1 MPVPTL
7 LTDNALPTATLERL
21 NALAEQ
27 YVGSL
32 CTALSLAVWH
42 RDERVLDASWGWQGE
57 MSAPLADPRLRFD
70 LASVTKLFTTTAFL
84 KLLSDSGLSLATPL
98 VEIIPEFGATGPRPI
113 NGGWDPHTNTP
124 LPVAPDLTDLRIDP
138 AQITF
143 QHLLT
148 HTGGLVPWR
157 ALYELTGPVPPP
169 PTELDPL
176 DPATR
181 FGRGLAAICETPFI
195 GPPGAAIRY
204 SDLGLI
210 LLGEAAVRLFQ
221 DAKDSRPGLGD
232 SQNDPSLITNH
243 APLTTD
249 HQPLATLIH
258 SLVLQPAHL
267 TTLTFNPVRDHG
279 LTREQT
285 APTEIDPRWRHR
297 RAWGEVH
304 DENACGLGGVAGH
317 AGLFGAAVDVAAFG
331 QAWLSGGGA
340 FGLAPELVAGATSVQ
355 AVTGIERRGLGWM
368 LKSLEGSSAGNHF
381 SPQSFGHTGFTGT
394 SLWIDPEARLVVA
407 LLTNSVYPGRL
418 QPGTIELRRAVHDAI
433 WEGTAT

>member
-7 LTDNALPTATLERL
+7 LTHSTLPTATLDRL
-21 NALAEQ
+21 NALAEH

-42 RDERVLDASWGWQGE
+42 RDSRVLDASWGWQGE
-57 MSAPLADPRLRFD
+57 MSAPLTDPRLRFD

-98 VEIIPEFGATGPRPI
+98 VEVIPEFGASGPRPV

-124 LPVAPDLTDLRIDP
+124 LPVAPDLADLRIDP

-157 ALYELTGPVPPP
+157 ALYELAGPVPPP
-169 PTELDPL
+169 PTEPDPV

-210 LLGEAAVRLFQ
+210 LLGEAAVRLFS
-221 DAKDSRPGLGD
+221 AA
-232 SQNDPSLITNH
+232 SQSVGTRFTASAVTSGKLPAIID
-243 APLTTD
+243 
-249 HQPLATLIH
+249 

-267 TTLTFNPVRDHG
+267 TTLTFNPVRDHS

-285 APTEIDPRWRHR
+285 APTEIDQRWRQR

-331 QAWLSGGGA
+331 QAWLAGGGA
-340 FGLAPELVAGATSVQ
+340 YGLPPELVVQATSVQ
-355 AVTGIERRGLGWM
+355 ATTGIERRGLGWM

-433 WEGTAT
+433 WEGTAST